1 MEHLTYLFWAYM
13 IIWVVIGLY
22 LLNIGTRLKKAEKR
36 FDLDKDEA

>member
-22 LLNIGTRLKKAEKR
+22 LLNISTRLKKAEKR
-36 FDLDKDEA
+36 FELEKD